1 MSANYSPNRSPGS
14 SRLQLGN
21 ISRLRSSSVKKPSEP
36 LRCAVADSLSLSHPD
51 NPSEAFRILRD
62 ILGTGTIS
70 GPLLLLTNGFKL
82 LKVGGYLVYNTCSLT
97 VAQNEDVVEQ
107 FLLKNSSTDSLEVEL
122 EAKVNKKVQD
132 NMMCYMMLLK
142 KLVEANLGL
151 NLDIVDYCATVPSED
166 DENATPFTVGTST

>member
-1 MSANYSPNRSPGS
+1 MSDLPENSG
-14 SRLQLGN
+14 
-21 ISRLRSSSVKKPSEP
+21 K
-36 LRCAVADSLSLSHPD
+36 
-51 NPSEAFRILRD
+51 D

-107 FLLKNSSTDSLEVEL
+107 FLLQNSSAGSLEVEL
-122 EAKVNKKVQD
+122 EAKVKKKVQD
-132 NMMCYMMLLK
+132 NMMLLK
-142 KLVEANLGL
+142 KLAEANPGL

-166 DENATPFTVGTST
+166 DENATSFTVGTST

>member
-51 NPSEAFRILRD
+51 NPSEAFRILR
-62 ILGTGTIS
+62 
-70 GPLLLLTNGFKL
+70 LLLLTNGFKL

-107 FLLKNSSTDSLEVEL
+107 FLLQNSSTGSLEVEL

-132 NMMCYMMLLK
+132 NMMLHDVAEK
-142 KLVEANLGL
+142 A
-151 NLDIVDYCATVPSED
+151 SR
-166 DENATPFTVGTST
+166 S